1 MKRADQNRQTLT
13 YADGYSYTEIFNAP
27 EIPGV
32 PSGNRLVSV
41 FHAFFTEDR
50 DNESAPDAPRTVQPV
65 SQIVEPVSDV

>member
-50 DNESAPDAPRTVQPV
+50 DNESASDAPRTVQPM
-65 SQIVEPVSDV
+65 SQIAEPVSDV

>member
-1 MKRADQNRQTLT
+1 MKRADQNRQPLT

-41 FHAFFTEDR
+41 FHALFTEDR
-50 DNESAPDAPRTVQPV
+50 DNESASDAPRTVQPV